1 MTSAVQAHSSNVEY
15 TPWLKS
21 RQSHH
26 VSVMALRTTLALNL
40 RRLRSAAGLSQEE
53 LADRAGIDRTYVSAL
68 ERERYAATID
78 MIERLAA
85 ALRVK
90 PLDLL
95 IDAATSAGE

>member
-1 MTSAVQAHSSNVEY
+1 MT
-15 TPWLKS
+15 
-21 RQSHH
+21 
-26 VSVMALRTTLALNL
+26 LRTTLAFNL

-53 LADRAGIDRTYVSAL
+53 LADRANIDRTYVSAL

-85 ALRVK
+85 ALHVS

-95 IDAATSAGE
+95 HDADAAAGE